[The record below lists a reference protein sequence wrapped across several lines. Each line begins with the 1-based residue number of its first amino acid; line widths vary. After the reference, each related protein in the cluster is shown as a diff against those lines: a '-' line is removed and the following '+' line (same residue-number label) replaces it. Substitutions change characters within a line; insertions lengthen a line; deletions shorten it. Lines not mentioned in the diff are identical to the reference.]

1 MVALSSHTAPQDLE
15 RAREVGFT
23 DYVPKFDRDALIH
36 TLNQLLNTEKV
47 A

>member
-1 MVALSSHTAPQDLE
+1 
-15 RAREVGFT
+15 VGFL